1 MLLEKF
7 FELHEWEMSNFPFIR
22 TATGRHIYIC
32 LTRTFF
38 SSKNREDASF
48 KKMLSSDFFTDR
60 AIRLKIREMERAG
73 YLQSETGIS
82 DRRVVMIRPSDSLKA
97 LMEEHSMLLDKLV
110 GKEFFLINKKH

>member
-7 FELHEWEMSNFPFIR
+7 FELHEWEMNKFPFIR

-32 LTRTFF
+32 LVRTALA
-38 SSKNREDASF
+38 SKHDGDISI

-73 YLQSETGIS
+73 FLRSEMGVD
-82 DRRVVMIRPSDSLKA
+82 DRRVVTVRPSDSLKA
-97 LMEEHSMLLDKLV
+97 LIQEHSMLLDQ
-110 GKEFFLINKKH
+110 LISRDVIFIKKSD